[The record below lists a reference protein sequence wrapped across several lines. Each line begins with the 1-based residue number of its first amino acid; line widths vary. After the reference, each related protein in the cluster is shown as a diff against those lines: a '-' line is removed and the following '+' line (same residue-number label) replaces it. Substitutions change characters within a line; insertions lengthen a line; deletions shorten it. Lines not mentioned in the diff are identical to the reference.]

1 MKMTRTKAIAFFA
14 AVGFPKAD
22 EWDDAKLIARLA
34 QVTTRIPA
42 EHVPTAVMPVYEEL
56 KDDPDVEFLREDGLP
71 AEKPKGRPKQKD
83 ETLPEPTR
91 DKDGAPH
98 GTMKASV
105 NAVLSVAWKTDKKI
119 AKEAGIGLQQARRH
133 LRNIMADGKVE
144 KRNQIIYRIKE

>member
-1 MKMTRTKAIAFFA
+1 MKMTRTRAVAFFA
-14 AVGFPKAD
+14 AIGFPKAD
-22 EWDDAKLIARLA
+22 EWDDAKLIGRLA
-34 QVTTRIPA
+34 QVPTRI
-42 EHVPTAVMPVYEEL
+42 EEKNVPDAFMPVYDEL
-56 KDDPDVEFLREDGLP
+56 CEDPVVEFLREDGQPAPRKPRVKESEPLP
-71 AEKPKGRPKQKD
+71 K
-83 ETLPEPTR
+83 PTR

-133 LRNIMADGKVE
+133 LRSIVADGKVE